1 MKPTTKHV
9 AVDGHQSN
17 DPCLGARREWPVIAR
32 TILPTDG
39 PVLTEFFRG
48 MRGAI
53 HVAIALGGS
62 TNRP

>member
-1 MKPTTKHV
+1 MSPWTGIKATTLASV
-9 AVDGHQSN
+9 
-17 DPCLGARREWPVIAR
+17 REESGRVIAR
-32 TILPTDG
+32 SILPTDG